1 MPKRKCVICGKYIE
15 NNEDSVPYKNRYAHT
30 NCFNIAIKVATT
42 NKSEKAKSKAP
53 PVSKPKAQKELKEGL
68 SEEEYQEKKK
78 LCDYIREQTKKEL
91 TIKIYKLIED
101 YKKKYKL
108 SYEDMYRTLYW
119 YFTTQ
124 GHPVEGD
131 MIGIIPYAYDEAKT
145 SIEKMQ
151 ELQKDC
157 QNKMAH
163 MQELYPD
170 KTISSPIIGDRKIDQ
185 IDISKIGE

>member
-42 NKSEKAKSKAP
+42 NKTEKAKSKAA
-53 PVSKPKAQKELKEGL
+53 PVSKPNAQKELKEGL

-78 LCDYIREQTKKEL
+78 LCDYIREQTKKDL

-131 MIGIIPYAYDEAKT
+131 MVGIIPYAYDEAKT
-145 SIEKMQ
+145 STEKIQ

-163 MQELYPD
+163 MQEFYPD
-170 KTISSPIIGDRKIDQ
+170 KTISSPIIGGRKIDQ

>member
-1 MPKRKCVICGKYIE
+1 
-15 NNEDSVPYKNRYAHT
+15 
-30 NCFNIAIKVATT
+30 
-42 NKSEKAKSKAP
+42 
-53 PVSKPKAQKELKEGL
+53 
-68 SEEEYQEKKK
+68 
-78 LCDYIREQTKKEL
+78 
-91 TIKIYKLIED
+91 
-101 YKKKYKL
+101 
-108 SYEDMYRTLYW
+108 MYRTLYW